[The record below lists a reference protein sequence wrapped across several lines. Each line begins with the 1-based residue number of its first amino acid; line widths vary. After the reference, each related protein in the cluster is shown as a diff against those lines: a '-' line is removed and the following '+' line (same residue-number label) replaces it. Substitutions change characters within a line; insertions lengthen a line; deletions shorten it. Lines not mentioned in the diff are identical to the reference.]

1 MGRIA
6 TSPEAGQRDSVP
18 RTRLVPQAPTLAL
31 DLGLTETG
39 RGTSLGPGTQAS
51 LPYPLRIP
59 FNSVARRGARGLRWK
74 SPSPPVGVRTLAL
87 DVPPKK
93 VPGSAGPNGSELLL
107 LRPHATNCLLG
118 FVVLP
123 WVSVHPSQKPLR
135 IKAETVQEEAEKARG
150 LLGVVV

>member
-1 MGRIA
+1 M
-6 TSPEAGQRDSVP
+6 
-18 RTRLVPQAPTLAL
+18 PQAPTLAL
-31 DLGLTETG
+31 DLGLTEETG
-39 RGTSLGPGTQAS
+39 WGTSLGPGTQAS
-51 LPYPLRIP
+51 PPYPLRIP
-59 FNSVARRGARGLRWK
+59 FNSVVRCEARGIRWK

-135 IKAETVQEEAEKARG
+135 IKAETAQEEVEEARG